1 MQEVRDLVGQACEY
15 NDDILTPLKLLMHVN
30 LGQAIRAR
38 AEVYG
43 ENWILYGGVAIL
55 YGGVAMA
62 DLAVHQ
68 EASS

>member
-1 MQEVRDLVGQACEY
+1 MYMTKSGLRQISTCSCIFA
-15 NDDILTPLKLLMHVN
+15 H
-30 LGQAIRAR
+30 

-43 ENWILYGGVAIL
+43 DNRILYGGVAIL

-68 EASS
+68 EVSG